1 MVVFCG
7 RGLQWIASGTASSSI
22 ALLLAPSFG
31 VSLVMP
37 RVLAVFPL
45 IALIAVSAYC
55 LGLLAGAQV
64 PVGFWPGWAQT
75 AAHLLPA
82 RHGLATVRAPLDG
95 GPATQVL
102 TGAAPELA
110 VAAGWLVLAILA
122 FRHLAEDARQD
133 GSIEFTD

>member
-1 MVVFCG
+1 
-7 RGLQWIASGTASSSI
+7 
-22 ALLLAPSFG
+22 
-31 VSLVMP
+31 MP

-55 LGLLAGAQV
+55 LGLLLAAFVLRAMGLRNVVGNITWMTVGLLAGAQV

-82 RHGLATVRAPLDG
+82 RHGLAAVRALLDG

-102 TGAAPELA
+102 TGAALELA
-110 VAAGWLVLAILA
+110 VAAGWPVLAILA
-122 FRHLAEDARQD
+122 FRHLAEGGRQD